1 MTTDVPPAVAA
12 GLARQREVLEGALA
26 GGAVQS
32 GWKVG
37 FGAPAAMAMLGL
49 DAPVIGHLLSSGERR
64 SGASIGIG
72 TFTRP
77 VVEAEIAV
85 WIGSDVP
92 ADTPAESI
100 GGFVSAVGP
109 AIEIADV
116 DHAPAGVELI
126 LAGNI
131 FHDSYILGTPDPACT
146 LADAATLTAVIEH
159 AGERLDVERP
169 AALTGSLPDVL
180 AQVARLAPLV
190 SRGLRAGDVVL
201 TGSIIVPRPV
211 APGESFRFVLGGLLP
226 IAVRFTA

>member
-1 MTTDVPPAVAA
+1 MRTDVPPAVVA
-12 GLARQREVLEGALA
+12 GLARQREVLGRALA
-26 GGAVQS
+26 DGAVQS

-37 FGAPAAMAMLGL
+37 FGAPTAMAKLGL
-49 DAPVIGHLLSSGERR
+49 GAPVIGFLLASGERP
-64 SGASIGIG
+64 SGVPVGIG

-92 ADTPAESI
+92 ADTPVEAI

-116 DHAPAGVELI
+116 DHAPEDVERI

-131 FHDSYILGTPDPACT
+131 FHHSYILGTPDSTCT

-159 AGERLDVERP
+159 AGDRLAVQHP

-211 APGESFRFVLGGLLP
+211 SAGDTFRCALGGLPP
-226 IAVRFTA
+226 ITVQFTP